1 MNKKVVIHFG
11 PGKTGSSALQA
22 WCNSN
27 TETLSQHGIYYP
39 AHAVDANGVSSGNV
53 DAIAKRDAKG
63 NRTLDEKKLKSL
75 LAEFERSDAQ
85 TLLLSSEF
93 FFPMLRDI
101 HAQLP
106 DAIYVGYIRDPLEL
120 HESDYNQRVK
130 LHSYFLPFHAAVASF
145 PVVDALAR
153 VMNDC
158 KGIDLRLRPYGK
170 GLFTGGSIITDLLS
184 VLLSGE
190 EQLALETAQCAKVV
204 NSSYDY
210 ATREFKR
217 LLNYFPIQHL
227 ELNIHRLLQKRPLE
241 GSFVSVVP
249 EKTQATA
256 NEAHVKRL
264 EVFIKNRRMQSL
276 LPLLDALKQR
286 AVKAYKSQDASE
298 HDLLQV
304 ASWLAQED
312 KALLEDIAQI
322 VDAHRHYYLDNAA
335 FWACFPKQDKPST
348 KKWWK
353 REQATVVADT
363 DVIDA
368 ICTKSIATFKQRAKV
383 AANVH
388 PPHILA
394 SMGEFAFE
402 NGELLYAERLFNQAL
417 TLNPKQL
424 LALRHINTVRTA
436 VRQHHERT

>member
-27 TETLSQHGIYYP
+27 TETLAQHGIYYP

-53 DAIAKRDAKG
+53 DAIANRDAKG
-63 NRTLDEKKLKSL
+63 NRTLDEKKLNTL

-93 FFPMLRDI
+93 FFPMLRNI
-101 HAQLP
+101 YEQLP
-106 DAIYVGYIRDPLEL
+106 DAVYVGYIRDPLEL

-130 LHSYFLPFHAAVASF
+130 LHSYFLPFHAPVASF

-153 VMNDC
+153 VMDDC

-170 GLFTGGSIITDLLS
+170 GLFIGGSIIADLLS
-184 VLLSGE
+184 ELLSGK
-190 EQLALETAQCAKVV
+190 EQLELETAQSTKLV

-217 LLNYFPIQHL
+217 LLNYFPIEHL
-227 ELNIHRLLQKRPLE
+227 ELNIHRLLQKRPTQE
-241 GSFVSVVP
+241 DCVSVVP

-286 AVKAYKSQDASE
+286 TVKEYKHQDASE
-298 HDLLQV
+298 QALLSV
-304 ASWLAQED
+304 ASWLALQD
-312 KALLEDIAQI
+312 KTLFDDIALI
-322 VDAHRHYYLDNAA
+322 VDAHRHYYLDNPA
-335 FWACFPKQDKPST
+335 FWACFPEQERPSS
-348 KKWWK
+348 KKWWRK
-353 REQATVVADT
+353 EKAVVVDTVT
-363 DVIDA
+363 ESP
-368 ICTKSIATFKQRAKV
+368 ICTQSITTFKQRAKV

-394 SMGEFAFE
+394 SIGEFAFE
-402 NGELLYAERLFNQAL
+402 NGETRFADKLLSEAL
-417 TLNPKQL
+417 IKNPKQL
-424 LALRHINTVRTA
+424 LALRLINA
-436 VRQHHERT
+436 VREQVRDGRD